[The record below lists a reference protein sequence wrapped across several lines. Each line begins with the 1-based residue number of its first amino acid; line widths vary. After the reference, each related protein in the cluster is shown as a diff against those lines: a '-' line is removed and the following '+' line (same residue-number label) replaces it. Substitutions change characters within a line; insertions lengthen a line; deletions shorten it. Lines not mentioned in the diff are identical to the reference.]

1 MSATV
6 SASGG
11 ELSPAQVAELRR
23 WAHSLASNGADES
36 LRAGA
41 AAVVQLADEA
51 ERLRAE
57 ADGWSWVEPNG
68 AAPDAPAPD
77 RYTRLASELAGRHD
91 PEAPA
96 LARAIRR
103 LSADVARLRGE
114 PVELDAPAAAA
125 ALDGAPPR
133 RRRWAPLA
141 VAGALIPAAC
151 LIVAALVAAASGP
164 SLATEGPGDGALL
177 GREELASLE
186 LSVTGDPET
195 LADARWTLDGRD
207 VTENVEVEG
216 GRAVLKPGKLADG
229 THEVDVRTG
238 GVLLWS
244 ASHDSWSFTT
254 DATPPQL
261 QLPADVVQGQARS
274 PFVLEGE
281 VTGATALRAGDRTV
295 PVRQGRFELRY
306 PGPPAKPIDLV
317 ATDAAG
323 NRATGTVN
331 VVLVPRLPANPVRA
345 VHVTSDAWADDDL
358 RAGVL
363 D

>member
-57 ADGWSWVEPNG
+57 ADGWSWVEANG

-77 RYTRLASELAGRHD
+77 HYARLASELAGRHD

-103 LSADVARLRGE
+103 LSADVAGLRGD
-114 PVELDAPAAAA
+114 PVELDALAAAA

-133 RRRWAPLA
+133 RPRWAPLA
-141 VAGALIPAAC
+141 VAGALLPAAC

-164 SLATEGPGDGALL
+164 SLETEGPGDGALL
-177 GREELASLE
+177 GRGELATLE

-195 LADARWTLDGRD
+195 LADARG
-207 VTENVEVEG
+207 
-216 GRAVLKPGKLADG
+216 P
-229 THEVDVRTG
+229 
-238 GVLLWS
+238 S
-244 ASHDSWSFTT
+244 
-254 DATPPQL
+254 
-261 QLPADVVQGQARS
+261 
-274 PFVLEGE
+274 
-281 VTGATALRAGDRTV
+281 TAAM
-295 PVRQGRFELRY
+295 
-306 PGPPAKPIDLV
+306 
-317 ATDAAG
+317 
-323 NRATGTVN
+323 
-331 VVLVPRLPANPVRA
+331 
-345 VHVTSDAWADDDL
+345 
-358 RAGVL
+358 
-363 D
+363 